1 MAEGD
6 AVKVCVRVR
15 PLIHREQGEQ
25 VNVLWQANN
34 NVISQVDGSRSFT
47 FDRVFPLHE
56 TTAEVYRDAAVP
68 IIRSVLQGYNGTI
81 FAYGQTSSG
90 KTFTMMG
97 TKDNP
102 GIISLAIQE
111 VFRIIQEDP
120 TREFLLRVSYME
132 IYNETVT
139 DLLCDDRRRKPLD
152 VREDINRNVYVA
164 DLTDELVMTP
174 EHVMQW
180 IKRGEK
186 NRHYGETKMNDRSSR
201 SHAIFR
207 MIIESRER
215 IESGNAENCDGAVMV
230 SHLNLVDLAGSERAS
245 QTAAEGVRLKEG
257 CNINRSL
264 FVLGQVIKKLS
275 DGQVGGFINYR
286 DSKLT
291 RILQNSFGGNTKT
304 VVICTV
310 TPVSLDE
317 TLSTLQFASTAKHV
331 RNTPHVNEV
340 LDDQALLKRY
350 QKQILDLKK
359 QVENAS
365 SEIRA
370 QAMAKE
376 EHSQLLAEI
385 KQLLKEKEDRIWN
398 LSNVVIGSSQQA
410 REDQRVKLKRR
421 VTWAPGK
428 IQASLCS
435 AGDSSFQMGSTLT
448 MSFAKRPKMSEPL
461 SIPEIDDSICAET
474 SVFEGAGCALDNSAQ
489 DPTWNFESGVTSRE
503 KMTALSH
510 SMIDF
515 SSESTSA
522 LTKDSSLQKC
532 KELEQKVAELEEE
545 LKRRNEEYEAVVRKR
560 DCLVNVTADLEEKLH
575 SEDKDELQITSLSD
589 RSESVPD
596 GNEQNPM
603 PEGSLEMPGKLS
615 PLKTDEQELEKLND
629 SPLSNR
635 TDGVDQDPVLG
646 LLASPIHDL
655 CREQIQMLEQKIADL
670 EGNESPVNNDQTYL
684 MESLQICDALMAEKL
699 NAHEELADMQ
709 NNFDHLVNE
718 NESLK
723 REMADLEKRLQE
735 KQETN
740 EFEMLEKETREEHEA
755 QLIHEIS
762 NIKKLMQN
770 AEVINQ
776 ELENELDTKSKVLK
790 EQEQIMAQLK
800 RENEMLQKKVRSM
813 DLLASMEDCDKLCDE
828 VLQLKQSLSDA
839 EAVTRDAQR
848 EAAFLRS
855 ENLEL
860 KEKMDELVIHC
871 EKREKDASGYEK
883 QLESEKSNA
892 KRMQADLQKEL
903 QYAFNELNKLNG
915 LLAGK
920 VPKELLSHVELDKKV
935 ADYSKQLN
943 ELLEEKKTMEQEI
956 ASLLEY
962 KSLPGEIEN
971 LKDQLFRL
979 QEEALQNATVH
990 EELLQKTE
998 ELEQGQISQKEEI
1011 SNLMKTVME
1020 AESTLESWQNEKR
1033 ETEQLLTTLQ
1043 QQMDEITGERDELR
1057 ATKESLTL
1065 EMASLKDV
1073 EAELLSLRNEKLNL
1087 EEKLFSL
1094 QQHIDMMTSERDELK
1109 ATLQSLVSERD
1120 QLKEDLRENVE
1131 MSIETQDDLRQA
1143 LHDLQQQRQR
1153 VEELTSQIAS
1163 LEQKSSRMQEE
1174 LQRCQEELQQQ
1185 IILVN
1190 NLRMEDSI
1198 TSSKE
1203 KEATDFIPSLEEKVL
1218 SLQDKFLETNAE
1230 YEQLAQNKEKLEQE
1244 KNLLSCQIE
1253 GLTKDMKET
1262 QSSLESLLNEKLEAQ
1277 RQLLDL
1283 QQQMETL
1290 QEQNH
1295 LKDAQQKS
1303 ISAID
1308 QGSQA
1313 SHFENYLEQKTI
1325 KCSCKDLVQSNLTI
1339 NDDLE
1344 LESMNLN
1351 NSEADDEK
1359 KINQLGV
1366 ELVTEELKN
1375 LKAAQQLLESE
1386 RDQLKEQLEKN
1397 IEKLS
1402 RLQEEG
1408 LQNANVHEEL
1418 LQKTEELEQG
1428 QISQKEE
1435 ISNLMK
1441 TVMEAESTLESLQN
1455 EKRETEQ
1462 LLTTLQQQMN
1472 EITGERDEL
1481 RATKESLILDMA
1493 SLTNMQTNRQR
1504 IPENEDSMQAQ
1515 PMCSH
1520 MLHGNFQDV
1529 EAELLSLRNE
1539 KLNLEEKLFSLQ
1551 QHTDMMT
1558 SERDEMKATLSRL
1571 QEEALQNANVHQ
1583 ELLQKTE
1590 ELEQGQISQKE
1601 EISNLMKTVMEA
1613 ESTLESLQNEKRE
1626 TEQLLTTLQ
1635 QQMDEITGERDE
1647 LRATKES
1654 LTLEMVSLKNMETNQ
1669 QRIPENEDSM
1679 QAQPMCSHMLDENC
1693 QDVEAELLSLRNEK
1707 LNLEE
1712 KLFSLQQHTDM
1723 MTSERDELKA
1733 TLSHLQEEALQ
1744 NATVHQEL
1752 LQKNEELEQG
1762 QISQKEEISNLMK
1775 TVMEAESTLES
1786 LQNKKRETEQ
1796 LLTTLQQQMDEI
1808 TGERDELKATKE
1820 SLTLE
1825 MASLKDMEAELCS
1838 LCHEKLNLEEKLF
1851 SLQQHIDKM
1860 TSESDELKT
1869 TLQSL
1874 VSERDQMKEDLR
1886 ENVEMS
1892 IETQDHLREAQHDL
1906 QQQKLSIEE
1915 LTCQIA
1921 SLEQKSSILNHE
1933 LQETIAVLKESN
1945 NERDL
1950 LEQMKQKLVLELEH
1964 LHNDIKNK
1972 ELTIGESEK
1981 ERTEAEQKVL
1991 ALTVQLKSMSEERE
2005 ELQKQS
2011 AETEEELKRTQEE
2024 LDQQKQGVEKLA
2036 NEISLLE
2043 EKSSEL
2049 ERELQEKSH
2058 ILNKAVEDRHIFD
2071 QSKQGLVS
2079 EMEQVMEDLK
2089 NKDSDLKQAEKEKEA
2104 VSQKILELTNKM
2116 QSIAQERD
2124 DLVHS
2129 KKKLEEEAEK
2139 LREEFQQLKH
2149 EHNLL
2154 ADQQTR
2160 KTSQIDELETELQQM
2175 QEKMRLSD
2183 TSIKQLGNEKVA
2195 LQKQLQ
2201 QCELKVASLHQEQE
2215 QMQQLLERV
2224 RSEKQTI
2231 YASLQD
2237 QEKAVAQLQDELITS
2252 QTKLETVKEECNE
2265 RNAQL
2270 AEKVNEVT
2278 ELLKEKASVEEENE
2292 QWVVKV
2298 SDEMVKNWKL
2308 EEKIS
2313 FLESLVT
2320 LLRSTR
2326 NETSEEVD
2334 QLAVCTE
2341 SLERKNQEWK
2351 DLVEN
2356 VSTIYTNHHSL
2367 LKNLSRDLKRETEAQ
2382 KQSMSAIKEGLSSTL
2397 SKTFGNLE
2405 TEHTKLNSQIENL
2418 LHKFKVIDR
2427 SSAVK
2432 DKNYE
2437 LVQDYES
2444 ELCEVQKK
2452 NQELLLQC
2460 RSLEQHGTRWS
2471 KEAAKEL
2478 KSRQAEYMNQLIIK
2492 KTDMMTLVVDDLS
2505 EAQVELNG
2513 IETDLKKEM
2522 QCKKEFTVWLE
2533 EFKDLHCDTTRLSD
2547 RVLGENRRIAGL
2559 IEHLTR
2565 RLKIIF
2571 QPKIKR
2577 DTVTYLKSL
2586 DADLEKKKK
2595 ENKELLQKIQQI
2607 APSVNSDILEEENV
2621 RLRET
2626 LKDVQAEL
2634 KEKQH
2639 LVQSLENELSSA
2651 KADAKEK
2658 AEKALL
2664 LEEQL
2669 RSNTAES
2676 ALSEMEVKMNEKE
2689 KHFQAALEEIQVLQ
2703 EKVSKGAAPYKNE
2716 IERLRD
2722 QVVKG
2727 EMDRMKLTK
2736 STEQQ
2741 ISSLKACVE
2750 DKEQRLRKLREQ
2762 LRRSQKDLDDT
2773 VGPGSSSAPAYPLT
2787 CGGGSGIVQ
2796 STAMLVLQSKNAELK
2811 REIAQYKRKCHQLS
2825 SNISSYE
2832 EELKQLKKQSPKTPT
2847 TLLSSLHDDMMSHS
2861 NTDLCSATEV
2871 SPRKSEMSSCYIT
2884 SPGKTGLQRKRD
2896 LSQSKT
2902 VTHKPPPMSPNRE
2915 RHSVPA
2921 SSPGNTDHYRKRP
2934 ASPHKTDGPLFSTL
2948 TASPCKKQ
2956 KLPVKTDSPK
2966 EKFFDVRSKSLPY
2979 WPDKFFDNSN
2989 LCTLSDLS
2997 TEPAD
3002 GNPRGEL
3009 DKALHAG
3016 ATTETTSDVNN
3027 WWDKAP
3033 TDKPNECKAS

>member
-340 LDDQALLKRY
+340 LDDRALLKRY

-1295 LKDAQQKS
+1295 LKDTQQKS

-1308 QGSQA
+1308 QGSQVENNDQA

-1462 LLTTLQQQMN
+1462 LLTNLQQQMN

-1493 SLTNMQTNRQR
+1493 SLT
-1504 IPENEDSMQAQ
+1504 
-1515 PMCSH
+1515 
-1520 MLHGNFQDV
+1520 
-1529 EAELLSLRNE
+1529 
-1539 KLNLEEKLFSLQ
+1539 
-1551 QHTDMMT
+1551 
-1558 SERDEMKATLSRL
+1558 
-1571 QEEALQNANVHQ
+1571 
-1583 ELLQKTE
+1583 
-1590 ELEQGQISQKE
+1590 
-1601 EISNLMKTVMEA
+1601 
-1613 ESTLESLQNEKRE
+1613 
-1626 TEQLLTTLQ
+1626 
-1635 QQMDEITGERDE
+1635 
-1647 LRATKES
+1647 
-1654 LTLEMVSLKNMETNQ
+1654 
-1669 QRIPENEDSM
+1669 
-1679 QAQPMCSHMLDENC
+1679 
-1693 QDVEAELLSLRNEK
+1693 
-1707 LNLEE
+1707 
-1712 KLFSLQQHTDM
+1712 
-1723 MTSERDELKA
+1723 
-1733 TLSHLQEEALQ
+1733 
-1744 NATVHQEL
+1744 
-1752 LQKNEELEQG
+1752 
-1762 QISQKEEISNLMK
+1762 
-1775 TVMEAESTLES
+1775 
-1786 LQNKKRETEQ
+1786 
-1796 LLTTLQQQMDEI
+1796 
-1808 TGERDELKATKE
+1808 
-1820 SLTLE
+1820 
-1825 MASLKDMEAELCS
+1825 DMEAELCS
-1838 LCHEKLNLEEKLF
+1838 LRHEKLNLEEKLF

-2005 ELQKQS
+2005 ELQKQ
-2011 AETEEELKRTQEE
+2011 
-2024 LDQQKQGVEKLA
+2024 
-2036 NEISLLE
+2036 
-2043 EKSSEL
+2043 
-2049 ERELQEKSH
+2049 
-2058 ILNKAVEDRHIFD
+2058 
-2071 QSKQGLVS
+2071 
-2079 EMEQVMEDLK
+2079 
-2089 NKDSDLKQAEKEKEA
+2089 
-2104 VSQKILELTNKM
+2104 
-2116 QSIAQERD
+2116 
-2124 DLVHS
+2124 
-2129 KKKLEEEAEK
+2129 AEK

-2298 SDEMVKNWKL
+2298 SDAMVKNYKL
-2308 EEKIS
+2308 EKKIS
-2313 FLESLVT
+2313 SLESLVTLLRSTRNETSEEVDQLAVCTESLERKNQEWKVAQLQDELITSQTKLETVKEECNERNAQLAEKVNEVTELLKEKASVEEENEQWVVKVSDAMVKNYKLETKISSLESLVT

-2356 VSTIYTNHHSL
+2356 VSTIYTNHQSL

-2382 KQSMSAIKEGLSSTL
+2382 KQSMSAIKEGLSSTR

-2418 LHKFKVIDR
+2418 LHKFKGIDR

-2565 RLKIIF
+2565 RLKIII

-2634 KEKQH
+2634 KEKQR

-2750 DKEQRLRKLREQ
+2750 DKEERLRKLREQ

-2811 REIAQYKRKCHQLS
+2811 REIAQYKRRCHQLS

-2989 LCTLSDLS
+2989 LGTLSDLS

>member
-340 LDDQALLKRY
+340 LDDRALLKRY

-1295 LKDAQQKS
+1295 LKDTQQKS

-1462 LLTTLQQQMN
+1462 LLTNLQQQMN

-1493 SLTNMQTNRQR
+1493 SLT
-1504 IPENEDSMQAQ
+1504 
-1515 PMCSH
+1515 
-1520 MLHGNFQDV
+1520 
-1529 EAELLSLRNE
+1529 
-1539 KLNLEEKLFSLQ
+1539 
-1551 QHTDMMT
+1551 
-1558 SERDEMKATLSRL
+1558 
-1571 QEEALQNANVHQ
+1571 
-1583 ELLQKTE
+1583 
-1590 ELEQGQISQKE
+1590 
-1601 EISNLMKTVMEA
+1601 
-1613 ESTLESLQNEKRE
+1613 
-1626 TEQLLTTLQ
+1626 
-1635 QQMDEITGERDE
+1635 
-1647 LRATKES
+1647 
-1654 LTLEMVSLKNMETNQ
+1654 
-1669 QRIPENEDSM
+1669 
-1679 QAQPMCSHMLDENC
+1679 
-1693 QDVEAELLSLRNEK
+1693 
-1707 LNLEE
+1707 
-1712 KLFSLQQHTDM
+1712 
-1723 MTSERDELKA
+1723 
-1733 TLSHLQEEALQ
+1733 
-1744 NATVHQEL
+1744 
-1752 LQKNEELEQG
+1752 
-1762 QISQKEEISNLMK
+1762 
-1775 TVMEAESTLES
+1775 
-1786 LQNKKRETEQ
+1786 
-1796 LLTTLQQQMDEI
+1796 
-1808 TGERDELKATKE
+1808 
-1820 SLTLE
+1820 
-1825 MASLKDMEAELCS
+1825 DMEAELCS
-1838 LCHEKLNLEEKLF
+1838 LRHEKLNLEEKLF

-2298 SDEMVKNWKL
+2298 SDAMVKNYKL
-2308 EEKIS
+2308 EKKIS
-2313 FLESLVT
+2313 SLESLVTLLRSTRNETSEEVDQLAVCTESLERKNQEWKVAQLQDELITSQTKLETVKEECNERNAQLAEKVNEVTELLKEKASVEEENEQWVVKVSDAMVKNYKLETKISSLESLVT

-2356 VSTIYTNHHSL
+2356 VSTIYTNHQSL

-2382 KQSMSAIKEGLSSTL
+2382 KQSMSAIKEGLSSTR

-2418 LHKFKVIDR
+2418 LHKFKGIDR

-2565 RLKIIF
+2565 RLKIII

-2634 KEKQH
+2634 KEKQR

-2750 DKEQRLRKLREQ
+2750 DKEERLRKLREQ

-2811 REIAQYKRKCHQLS
+2811 REIAQYKRRCHQLS

-2989 LCTLSDLS
+2989 LGTLSDLS

>member
-376 EHSQLLAEI
+376 KHSQLLAEI

-670 EGNESPVNNDQTYL
+670 EGNESPVN
-684 MESLQICDALMAEKL
+684 
-699 NAHEELADMQ
+699 DM
-709 NNFDHLVNE
+709 
-718 NESLK
+718 
-723 REMADLEKRLQE
+723 
-735 KQETN
+735 
-740 EFEMLEKETREEHEA
+740 
-755 QLIHEIS
+755 
-762 NIKKLMQN
+762 
-770 AEVINQ
+770 
-776 ELENELDTKSKVLK
+776 
-790 EQEQIMAQLK
+790 
-800 RENEMLQKKVRSM
+800 
-813 DLLASMEDCDKLCDE
+813 
-828 VLQLKQSLSDA
+828 
-839 EAVTRDAQR
+839 
-848 EAAFLRS
+848 
-855 ENLEL
+855 
-860 KEKMDELVIHC
+860 
-871 EKREKDASGYEK
+871 
-883 QLESEKSNA
+883 
-892 KRMQADLQKEL
+892 
-903 QYAFNELNKLNG
+903 
-915 LLAGK
+915 
-920 VPKELLSHVELDKKV
+920 
-935 ADYSKQLN
+935 
-943 ELLEEKKTMEQEI
+943 
-956 ASLLEY
+956 
-962 KSLPGEIEN
+962 
-971 LKDQLFRL
+971 
-979 QEEALQNATVH
+979 
-990 EELLQKTE
+990 
-998 ELEQGQISQKEEI
+998 
-1011 SNLMKTVME
+1011 
-1020 AESTLESWQNEKR
+1020 
-1033 ETEQLLTTLQ
+1033 
-1043 QQMDEITGERDELR
+1043 
-1057 ATKESLTL
+1057 
-1065 EMASLKDV
+1065 

-1295 LKDAQQKS
+1295 LKDTQQKS

-1308 QGSQA
+1308 QGSQVENNDQA

-1462 LLTTLQQQMN
+1462 LLTNLQQQMD

-1838 LCHEKLNLEEKLF
+1838 LRHEKLNLEEKLF

-2298 SDEMVKNWKL
+2298 SDAMVKNWKL
-2308 EEKIS
+2308 EKKIS
-2313 FLESLVT
+2313 SLESLVT

-2418 LHKFKVIDR
+2418 LHNFKVIDR

-2444 ELCEVQKK
+2444 ELCGVQKK

-2492 KTDMMTLVVDDLS
+2492 KTDMMMLVVDDLS

-2565 RLKIIF
+2565 RLKIIV

-2750 DKEQRLRKLREQ
+2750 DKEERLRKLREQ

-2811 REIAQYKRKCHQLS
+2811 REIAQYKRRCHQLS

-2871 SPRKSEMSSCYIT
+2871 SPRKSEMPSCYIT

-2989 LCTLSDLS
+2989 LGTLSDLS

>member
-376 EHSQLLAEI
+376 KHSQLLAEI

-1065 EMASLKDV
+1065 EMASLKDM

-1295 LKDAQQKS
+1295 LKDTQQKS

-1308 QGSQA
+1308 QGSQVENNDQA

-1462 LLTTLQQQMN
+1462 LLTNLQQQMD

-1838 LCHEKLNLEEKLF
+1838 LRHEKLNLEEKLF

-2005 ELQKQS
+2005 ELQKQ
-2011 AETEEELKRTQEE
+2011 
-2024 LDQQKQGVEKLA
+2024 
-2036 NEISLLE
+2036 
-2043 EKSSEL
+2043 
-2049 ERELQEKSH
+2049 
-2058 ILNKAVEDRHIFD
+2058 
-2071 QSKQGLVS
+2071 
-2079 EMEQVMEDLK
+2079 
-2089 NKDSDLKQAEKEKEA
+2089 
-2104 VSQKILELTNKM
+2104 
-2116 QSIAQERD
+2116 
-2124 DLVHS
+2124 
-2129 KKKLEEEAEK
+2129 AEK

-2298 SDEMVKNWKL
+2298 SDAMVKNWKL
-2308 EEKIS
+2308 EKKIS
-2313 FLESLVT
+2313 SLESLVT

-2418 LHKFKVIDR
+2418 LHNFKVIDR

-2444 ELCEVQKK
+2444 ELCGVQKK

-2492 KTDMMTLVVDDLS
+2492 KTDMMMLVVDDLS

-2565 RLKIIF
+2565 RLKIIV

-2750 DKEQRLRKLREQ
+2750 DKEERLRKLREQ

-2811 REIAQYKRKCHQLS
+2811 REIAQYKRRCHQLS

-2871 SPRKSEMSSCYIT
+2871 SPRKSEMPSCYIT

-2989 LCTLSDLS
+2989 LGTLSDLS

>member
-532 KELEQKVAELEEE
+532 KELEQNVAELEEE

-670 EGNESPVNNDQTYL
+670 EGNESPVN
-684 MESLQICDALMAEKL
+684 
-699 NAHEELADMQ
+699 
-709 NNFDHLVNE
+709 
-718 NESLK
+718 
-723 REMADLEKRLQE
+723 
-735 KQETN
+735 
-740 EFEMLEKETREEHEA
+740 
-755 QLIHEIS
+755 
-762 NIKKLMQN
+762 
-770 AEVINQ
+770 
-776 ELENELDTKSKVLK
+776 
-790 EQEQIMAQLK
+790 
-800 RENEMLQKKVRSM
+800 
-813 DLLASMEDCDKLCDE
+813 
-828 VLQLKQSLSDA
+828 
-839 EAVTRDAQR
+839 
-848 EAAFLRS
+848 
-855 ENLEL
+855 
-860 KEKMDELVIHC
+860 
-871 EKREKDASGYEK
+871 
-883 QLESEKSNA
+883 
-892 KRMQADLQKEL
+892 
-903 QYAFNELNKLNG
+903 
-915 LLAGK
+915 
-920 VPKELLSHVELDKKV
+920 
-935 ADYSKQLN
+935 
-943 ELLEEKKTMEQEI
+943 
-956 ASLLEY
+956 
-962 KSLPGEIEN
+962 
-971 LKDQLFRL
+971 
-979 QEEALQNATVH
+979 
-990 EELLQKTE
+990 
-998 ELEQGQISQKEEI
+998 
-1011 SNLMKTVME
+1011 
-1020 AESTLESWQNEKR
+1020 
-1033 ETEQLLTTLQ
+1033 
-1043 QQMDEITGERDELR
+1043 
-1057 ATKESLTL
+1057 
-1065 EMASLKDV
+1065 
-1073 EAELLSLRNEKLNL
+1073 
-1087 EEKLFSL
+1087 
-1094 QQHIDMMTSERDELK
+1094 
-1109 ATLQSLVSERD
+1109 
-1120 QLKEDLRENVE
+1120 
-1131 MSIETQDDLRQA
+1131 
-1143 LHDLQQQRQR
+1143 
-1153 VEELTSQIAS
+1153 
-1163 LEQKSSRMQEE
+1163 
-1174 LQRCQEELQQQ
+1174 
-1185 IILVN
+1185 
-1190 NLRMEDSI
+1190 
-1198 TSSKE
+1198 
-1203 KEATDFIPSLEEKVL
+1203 
-1218 SLQDKFLETNAE
+1218 
-1230 YEQLAQNKEKLEQE
+1230 
-1244 KNLLSCQIE
+1244 
-1253 GLTKDMKET
+1253 
-1262 QSSLESLLNEKLEAQ
+1262 
-1277 RQLLDL
+1277 
-1283 QQQMETL
+1283 
-1290 QEQNH
+1290 
-1295 LKDAQQKS
+1295 
-1303 ISAID
+1303 
-1308 QGSQA
+1308 
-1313 SHFENYLEQKTI
+1313 
-1325 KCSCKDLVQSNLTI
+1325 
-1339 NDDLE
+1339 
-1344 LESMNLN
+1344 
-1351 NSEADDEK
+1351 
-1359 KINQLGV
+1359 
-1366 ELVTEELKN
+1366 
-1375 LKAAQQLLESE
+1375 
-1386 RDQLKEQLEKN
+1386 
-1397 IEKLS
+1397 
-1402 RLQEEG
+1402 
-1408 LQNANVHEEL
+1408 
-1418 LQKTEELEQG
+1418 
-1428 QISQKEE
+1428 
-1435 ISNLMK
+1435 
-1441 TVMEAESTLESLQN
+1441 
-1455 EKRETEQ
+1455 
-1462 LLTTLQQQMN
+1462 
-1472 EITGERDEL
+1472 
-1481 RATKESLILDMA
+1481 
-1493 SLTNMQTNRQR
+1493 
-1504 IPENEDSMQAQ
+1504 
-1515 PMCSH
+1515 
-1520 MLHGNFQDV
+1520 
-1529 EAELLSLRNE
+1529 
-1539 KLNLEEKLFSLQ
+1539 
-1551 QHTDMMT
+1551 
-1558 SERDEMKATLSRL
+1558 
-1571 QEEALQNANVHQ
+1571 
-1583 ELLQKTE
+1583 
-1590 ELEQGQISQKE
+1590 
-1601 EISNLMKTVMEA
+1601 
-1613 ESTLESLQNEKRE
+1613 
-1626 TEQLLTTLQ
+1626 
-1635 QQMDEITGERDE
+1635 
-1647 LRATKES
+1647 
-1654 LTLEMVSLKNMETNQ
+1654 
-1669 QRIPENEDSM
+1669 
-1679 QAQPMCSHMLDENC
+1679 
-1693 QDVEAELLSLRNEK
+1693 
-1707 LNLEE
+1707 
-1712 KLFSLQQHTDM
+1712 
-1723 MTSERDELKA
+1723 
-1733 TLSHLQEEALQ
+1733 
-1744 NATVHQEL
+1744 
-1752 LQKNEELEQG
+1752 
-1762 QISQKEEISNLMK
+1762 
-1775 TVMEAESTLES
+1775 
-1786 LQNKKRETEQ
+1786 
-1796 LLTTLQQQMDEI
+1796 
-1808 TGERDELKATKE
+1808 
-1820 SLTLE
+1820 
-1825 MASLKDMEAELCS
+1825 DMEAELCS
-1838 LCHEKLNLEEKLF
+1838 LRHEKLNLEEKLF

-2005 ELQKQS
+2005 ELQKQ
-2011 AETEEELKRTQEE
+2011 
-2024 LDQQKQGVEKLA
+2024 
-2036 NEISLLE
+2036 
-2043 EKSSEL
+2043 
-2049 ERELQEKSH
+2049 
-2058 ILNKAVEDRHIFD
+2058 
-2071 QSKQGLVS
+2071 
-2079 EMEQVMEDLK
+2079 
-2089 NKDSDLKQAEKEKEA
+2089 
-2104 VSQKILELTNKM
+2104 
-2116 QSIAQERD
+2116 
-2124 DLVHS
+2124 
-2129 KKKLEEEAEK
+2129 AEK

-2308 EEKIS
+2308 EKKIS

-2356 VSTIYTNHHSL
+2356 VSTIYTNHSL

-2427 SSAVK
+2427 SSVVK

-2565 RLKIIF
+2565 RLKIII

-2634 KEKQH
+2634 KEKQR

-2750 DKEQRLRKLREQ
+2750 DKEERLRKLREQ

-2787 CGGGSGIVQ
+2787 CGDGSGIVQ

-2884 SPGKTGLQRKRD
+2884 SLGKTGLQRKRD

-2921 SSPGNTDHYRKRP
+2921 SSPGNTDHYRKHP

-2989 LCTLSDLS
+2989 LGTLSDLS

-3009 DKALHAG
+3009 DKTLHTG
-3016 ATTETTSDVNN
+3016 ATETTSDVNN

>member
-532 KELEQKVAELEEE
+532 KELEQNVAELEEE

-670 EGNESPVNNDQTYL
+670 EGNESPVN
-684 MESLQICDALMAEKL
+684 
-699 NAHEELADMQ
+699 
-709 NNFDHLVNE
+709 
-718 NESLK
+718 
-723 REMADLEKRLQE
+723 
-735 KQETN
+735 
-740 EFEMLEKETREEHEA
+740 
-755 QLIHEIS
+755 
-762 NIKKLMQN
+762 
-770 AEVINQ
+770 
-776 ELENELDTKSKVLK
+776 
-790 EQEQIMAQLK
+790 
-800 RENEMLQKKVRSM
+800 
-813 DLLASMEDCDKLCDE
+813 
-828 VLQLKQSLSDA
+828 
-839 EAVTRDAQR
+839 
-848 EAAFLRS
+848 
-855 ENLEL
+855 
-860 KEKMDELVIHC
+860 
-871 EKREKDASGYEK
+871 
-883 QLESEKSNA
+883 
-892 KRMQADLQKEL
+892 
-903 QYAFNELNKLNG
+903 
-915 LLAGK
+915 
-920 VPKELLSHVELDKKV
+920 
-935 ADYSKQLN
+935 
-943 ELLEEKKTMEQEI
+943 
-956 ASLLEY
+956 
-962 KSLPGEIEN
+962 
-971 LKDQLFRL
+971 
-979 QEEALQNATVH
+979 
-990 EELLQKTE
+990 
-998 ELEQGQISQKEEI
+998 
-1011 SNLMKTVME
+1011 
-1020 AESTLESWQNEKR
+1020 
-1033 ETEQLLTTLQ
+1033 
-1043 QQMDEITGERDELR
+1043 
-1057 ATKESLTL
+1057 
-1065 EMASLKDV
+1065 
-1073 EAELLSLRNEKLNL
+1073 
-1087 EEKLFSL
+1087 
-1094 QQHIDMMTSERDELK
+1094 
-1109 ATLQSLVSERD
+1109 
-1120 QLKEDLRENVE
+1120 
-1131 MSIETQDDLRQA
+1131 
-1143 LHDLQQQRQR
+1143 
-1153 VEELTSQIAS
+1153 
-1163 LEQKSSRMQEE
+1163 
-1174 LQRCQEELQQQ
+1174 
-1185 IILVN
+1185 
-1190 NLRMEDSI
+1190 
-1198 TSSKE
+1198 
-1203 KEATDFIPSLEEKVL
+1203 
-1218 SLQDKFLETNAE
+1218 
-1230 YEQLAQNKEKLEQE
+1230 
-1244 KNLLSCQIE
+1244 
-1253 GLTKDMKET
+1253 
-1262 QSSLESLLNEKLEAQ
+1262 
-1277 RQLLDL
+1277 
-1283 QQQMETL
+1283 
-1290 QEQNH
+1290 
-1295 LKDAQQKS
+1295 
-1303 ISAID
+1303 
-1308 QGSQA
+1308 
-1313 SHFENYLEQKTI
+1313 
-1325 KCSCKDLVQSNLTI
+1325 
-1339 NDDLE
+1339 
-1344 LESMNLN
+1344 
-1351 NSEADDEK
+1351 
-1359 KINQLGV
+1359 
-1366 ELVTEELKN
+1366 
-1375 LKAAQQLLESE
+1375 
-1386 RDQLKEQLEKN
+1386 
-1397 IEKLS
+1397 
-1402 RLQEEG
+1402 
-1408 LQNANVHEEL
+1408 
-1418 LQKTEELEQG
+1418 
-1428 QISQKEE
+1428 
-1435 ISNLMK
+1435 
-1441 TVMEAESTLESLQN
+1441 
-1455 EKRETEQ
+1455 
-1462 LLTTLQQQMN
+1462 
-1472 EITGERDEL
+1472 
-1481 RATKESLILDMA
+1481 
-1493 SLTNMQTNRQR
+1493 
-1504 IPENEDSMQAQ
+1504 
-1515 PMCSH
+1515 
-1520 MLHGNFQDV
+1520 
-1529 EAELLSLRNE
+1529 
-1539 KLNLEEKLFSLQ
+1539 
-1551 QHTDMMT
+1551 
-1558 SERDEMKATLSRL
+1558 
-1571 QEEALQNANVHQ
+1571 
-1583 ELLQKTE
+1583 
-1590 ELEQGQISQKE
+1590 
-1601 EISNLMKTVMEA
+1601 
-1613 ESTLESLQNEKRE
+1613 
-1626 TEQLLTTLQ
+1626 
-1635 QQMDEITGERDE
+1635 
-1647 LRATKES
+1647 
-1654 LTLEMVSLKNMETNQ
+1654 
-1669 QRIPENEDSM
+1669 
-1679 QAQPMCSHMLDENC
+1679 
-1693 QDVEAELLSLRNEK
+1693 
-1707 LNLEE
+1707 
-1712 KLFSLQQHTDM
+1712 
-1723 MTSERDELKA
+1723 
-1733 TLSHLQEEALQ
+1733 
-1744 NATVHQEL
+1744 
-1752 LQKNEELEQG
+1752 
-1762 QISQKEEISNLMK
+1762 
-1775 TVMEAESTLES
+1775 
-1786 LQNKKRETEQ
+1786 
-1796 LLTTLQQQMDEI
+1796 
-1808 TGERDELKATKE
+1808 
-1820 SLTLE
+1820 
-1825 MASLKDMEAELCS
+1825 DMEAELCS
-1838 LCHEKLNLEEKLF
+1838 LRHEKLNLEEKLF

-2049 ERELQEKSH
+2049 ERELQEKIH

-2308 EEKIS
+2308 EKKIS

-2356 VSTIYTNHHSL
+2356 VSTIYTNHSL

-2427 SSAVK
+2427 SSVVK

-2565 RLKIIF
+2565 RLKIII

-2634 KEKQH
+2634 KEKQR

-2750 DKEQRLRKLREQ
+2750 DKEERLRKLREQ

-2787 CGGGSGIVQ
+2787 CGDGSGIVQ

-2884 SPGKTGLQRKRD
+2884 SLGKTGLQRKRD

-2921 SSPGNTDHYRKRP
+2921 SSPGNTDHYRKHP

-2989 LCTLSDLS
+2989 LGTLSDK
-2997 TEPAD
+2997 T
-3002 GNPRGEL
+3002 
-3009 DKALHAG
+3009 LHTG
-3016 ATTETTSDVNN
+3016 ATETTSDVNN

>member
-1 MAEGD
+1 MFQQ
-6 AVKVCVRVR
+6 
-15 PLIHREQGEQ
+15 L
-25 VNVLWQANN
+25 
-34 NVISQVDGSRSFT
+34 T
-47 FDRVFPLHE
+47 FILF
-56 TTAEVYRDAAVP
+56 
-68 IIRSVLQGYNGTI
+68 
-81 FAYGQTSSG
+81 
-90 KTFTMMG
+90 
-97 TKDNP
+97 
-102 GIISLAIQE
+102 ISLN
-111 VFRIIQEDP
+111 
-120 TREFLLRVSYME
+120 S
-132 IYNETVT
+132 
-139 DLLCDDRRRKPLD
+139 
-152 VREDINRNVYVA
+152 
-164 DLTDELVMTP
+164 
-174 EHVMQW
+174 
-180 IKRGEK
+180 
-186 NRHYGETKMNDRSSR
+186 
-201 SHAIFR
+201 
-207 MIIESRER
+207 
-215 IESGNAENCDGAVMV
+215 
-230 SHLNLVDLAGSERAS
+230 
-245 QTAAEGVRLKEG
+245 
-257 CNINRSL
+257 
-264 FVLGQVIKKLS
+264 
-275 DGQVGGFINYR
+275 GFINYR

-596 GNEQNPM
+596 GNKQNPM

-670 EGNESPVNNDQTYL
+670 EGNESPVN
-684 MESLQICDALMAEKL
+684 
-699 NAHEELADMQ
+699 
-709 NNFDHLVNE
+709 
-718 NESLK
+718 
-723 REMADLEKRLQE
+723 
-735 KQETN
+735 
-740 EFEMLEKETREEHEA
+740 A

-770 AEVINQ
+770 AVVINQ

-943 ELLEEKKTMEQEI
+943 ELLEEKKAMEQEI

-962 KSLPGEIEN
+962 KTLPGEIEN

-990 EELLQKTE
+990 EELLQKT
-998 ELEQGQISQKEEI
+998 
-1011 SNLMKTVME
+1011 
-1020 AESTLESWQNEKR
+1020 
-1033 ETEQLLTTLQ
+1033 
-1043 QQMDEITGERDELR
+1043 
-1057 ATKESLTL
+1057 
-1065 EMASLKDV
+1065 
-1073 EAELLSLRNEKLNL
+1073 
-1087 EEKLFSL
+1087 
-1094 QQHIDMMTSERDELK
+1094 
-1109 ATLQSLVSERD
+1109 
-1120 QLKEDLRENVE
+1120 
-1131 MSIETQDDLRQA
+1131 
-1143 LHDLQQQRQR
+1143 
-1153 VEELTSQIAS
+1153 
-1163 LEQKSSRMQEE
+1163 
-1174 LQRCQEELQQQ
+1174 
-1185 IILVN
+1185 
-1190 NLRMEDSI
+1190 
-1198 TSSKE
+1198 
-1203 KEATDFIPSLEEKVL
+1203 
-1218 SLQDKFLETNAE
+1218 
-1230 YEQLAQNKEKLEQE
+1230 
-1244 KNLLSCQIE
+1244 
-1253 GLTKDMKET
+1253 
-1262 QSSLESLLNEKLEAQ
+1262 
-1277 RQLLDL
+1277 
-1283 QQQMETL
+1283 
-1290 QEQNH
+1290 
-1295 LKDAQQKS
+1295 
-1303 ISAID
+1303 
-1308 QGSQA
+1308 
-1313 SHFENYLEQKTI
+1313 
-1325 KCSCKDLVQSNLTI
+1325 
-1339 NDDLE
+1339 
-1344 LESMNLN
+1344 
-1351 NSEADDEK
+1351 
-1359 KINQLGV
+1359 
-1366 ELVTEELKN
+1366 
-1375 LKAAQQLLESE
+1375 
-1386 RDQLKEQLEKN
+1386 
-1397 IEKLS
+1397 
-1402 RLQEEG
+1402 
-1408 LQNANVHEEL
+1408 
-1418 LQKTEELEQG
+1418 
-1428 QISQKEE
+1428 
-1435 ISNLMK
+1435 
-1441 TVMEAESTLESLQN
+1441 
-1455 EKRETEQ
+1455 
-1462 LLTTLQQQMN
+1462 
-1472 EITGERDEL
+1472 
-1481 RATKESLILDMA
+1481 
-1493 SLTNMQTNRQR
+1493 
-1504 IPENEDSMQAQ
+1504 
-1515 PMCSH
+1515 
-1520 MLHGNFQDV
+1520 
-1529 EAELLSLRNE
+1529 
-1539 KLNLEEKLFSLQ
+1539 
-1551 QHTDMMT
+1551 
-1558 SERDEMKATLSRL
+1558 
-1571 QEEALQNANVHQ
+1571 
-1583 ELLQKTE
+1583 
-1590 ELEQGQISQKE
+1590 
-1601 EISNLMKTVMEA
+1601 
-1613 ESTLESLQNEKRE
+1613 
-1626 TEQLLTTLQ
+1626 
-1635 QQMDEITGERDE
+1635 
-1647 LRATKES
+1647 
-1654 LTLEMVSLKNMETNQ
+1654 
-1669 QRIPENEDSM
+1669 
-1679 QAQPMCSHMLDENC
+1679 
-1693 QDVEAELLSLRNEK
+1693 
-1707 LNLEE
+1707 
-1712 KLFSLQQHTDM
+1712 
-1723 MTSERDELKA
+1723 
-1733 TLSHLQEEALQ
+1733 
-1744 NATVHQEL
+1744 
-1752 LQKNEELEQG
+1752 EELEQG

-2005 ELQKQS
+2005 ELQKQ
-2011 AETEEELKRTQEE
+2011 
-2024 LDQQKQGVEKLA
+2024 
-2036 NEISLLE
+2036 
-2043 EKSSEL
+2043 
-2049 ERELQEKSH
+2049 
-2058 ILNKAVEDRHIFD
+2058 
-2071 QSKQGLVS
+2071 
-2079 EMEQVMEDLK
+2079 
-2089 NKDSDLKQAEKEKEA
+2089 
-2104 VSQKILELTNKM
+2104 
-2116 QSIAQERD
+2116 
-2124 DLVHS
+2124 
-2129 KKKLEEEAEK
+2129 AEK

-2308 EEKIS
+2308 EKKIS
-2313 FLESLVT
+2313 SLESLVT

-2405 TEHTKLNSQIENL
+2405 TEHTKLNSQIKNL

-2565 RLKIIF
+2565 RLKIIV

-2750 DKEQRLRKLREQ
+2750 DKEERLRKLREQ

-2787 CGGGSGIVQ
+2787 CGDGSGIVQ

-2884 SPGKTGLQRKRD
+2884 SLGKTGLQRKRD

-2921 SSPGNTDHYRKRP
+2921 SSPGNTDHYRKHP

-2956 KLPVKTDSPK
+2956 KLSVKTDSPK

-2989 LCTLSDLS
+2989 LGTLSDLS

>member
-1 MAEGD
+1 MFQQ
-6 AVKVCVRVR
+6 
-15 PLIHREQGEQ
+15 L
-25 VNVLWQANN
+25 
-34 NVISQVDGSRSFT
+34 T
-47 FDRVFPLHE
+47 FILF
-56 TTAEVYRDAAVP
+56 
-68 IIRSVLQGYNGTI
+68 
-81 FAYGQTSSG
+81 
-90 KTFTMMG
+90 
-97 TKDNP
+97 
-102 GIISLAIQE
+102 ISLN
-111 VFRIIQEDP
+111 
-120 TREFLLRVSYME
+120 S
-132 IYNETVT
+132 
-139 DLLCDDRRRKPLD
+139 
-152 VREDINRNVYVA
+152 
-164 DLTDELVMTP
+164 
-174 EHVMQW
+174 
-180 IKRGEK
+180 
-186 NRHYGETKMNDRSSR
+186 
-201 SHAIFR
+201 
-207 MIIESRER
+207 
-215 IESGNAENCDGAVMV
+215 
-230 SHLNLVDLAGSERAS
+230 
-245 QTAAEGVRLKEG
+245 
-257 CNINRSL
+257 
-264 FVLGQVIKKLS
+264 
-275 DGQVGGFINYR
+275 GFINYR

-596 GNEQNPM
+596 GNKQNPM

-670 EGNESPVNNDQTYL
+670 EGNESPVN
-684 MESLQICDALMAEKL
+684 
-699 NAHEELADMQ
+699 
-709 NNFDHLVNE
+709 
-718 NESLK
+718 
-723 REMADLEKRLQE
+723 
-735 KQETN
+735 
-740 EFEMLEKETREEHEA
+740 A

-770 AEVINQ
+770 AVVINQ

-943 ELLEEKKTMEQEI
+943 ELLEEKKAMEQEI

-962 KSLPGEIEN
+962 KTLPGEIEN

-990 EELLQKTE
+990 EELLQKT
-998 ELEQGQISQKEEI
+998 
-1011 SNLMKTVME
+1011 
-1020 AESTLESWQNEKR
+1020 
-1033 ETEQLLTTLQ
+1033 
-1043 QQMDEITGERDELR
+1043 
-1057 ATKESLTL
+1057 
-1065 EMASLKDV
+1065 
-1073 EAELLSLRNEKLNL
+1073 
-1087 EEKLFSL
+1087 
-1094 QQHIDMMTSERDELK
+1094 
-1109 ATLQSLVSERD
+1109 
-1120 QLKEDLRENVE
+1120 
-1131 MSIETQDDLRQA
+1131 
-1143 LHDLQQQRQR
+1143 
-1153 VEELTSQIAS
+1153 
-1163 LEQKSSRMQEE
+1163 
-1174 LQRCQEELQQQ
+1174 
-1185 IILVN
+1185 
-1190 NLRMEDSI
+1190 
-1198 TSSKE
+1198 
-1203 KEATDFIPSLEEKVL
+1203 
-1218 SLQDKFLETNAE
+1218 
-1230 YEQLAQNKEKLEQE
+1230 
-1244 KNLLSCQIE
+1244 
-1253 GLTKDMKET
+1253 
-1262 QSSLESLLNEKLEAQ
+1262 
-1277 RQLLDL
+1277 
-1283 QQQMETL
+1283 
-1290 QEQNH
+1290 
-1295 LKDAQQKS
+1295 
-1303 ISAID
+1303 
-1308 QGSQA
+1308 
-1313 SHFENYLEQKTI
+1313 
-1325 KCSCKDLVQSNLTI
+1325 
-1339 NDDLE
+1339 
-1344 LESMNLN
+1344 
-1351 NSEADDEK
+1351 
-1359 KINQLGV
+1359 
-1366 ELVTEELKN
+1366 
-1375 LKAAQQLLESE
+1375 
-1386 RDQLKEQLEKN
+1386 
-1397 IEKLS
+1397 
-1402 RLQEEG
+1402 
-1408 LQNANVHEEL
+1408 
-1418 LQKTEELEQG
+1418 
-1428 QISQKEE
+1428 
-1435 ISNLMK
+1435 
-1441 TVMEAESTLESLQN
+1441 
-1455 EKRETEQ
+1455 
-1462 LLTTLQQQMN
+1462 
-1472 EITGERDEL
+1472 
-1481 RATKESLILDMA
+1481 
-1493 SLTNMQTNRQR
+1493 
-1504 IPENEDSMQAQ
+1504 
-1515 PMCSH
+1515 
-1520 MLHGNFQDV
+1520 
-1529 EAELLSLRNE
+1529 
-1539 KLNLEEKLFSLQ
+1539 
-1551 QHTDMMT
+1551 
-1558 SERDEMKATLSRL
+1558 
-1571 QEEALQNANVHQ
+1571 
-1583 ELLQKTE
+1583 
-1590 ELEQGQISQKE
+1590 
-1601 EISNLMKTVMEA
+1601 
-1613 ESTLESLQNEKRE
+1613 
-1626 TEQLLTTLQ
+1626 
-1635 QQMDEITGERDE
+1635 
-1647 LRATKES
+1647 
-1654 LTLEMVSLKNMETNQ
+1654 
-1669 QRIPENEDSM
+1669 
-1679 QAQPMCSHMLDENC
+1679 
-1693 QDVEAELLSLRNEK
+1693 
-1707 LNLEE
+1707 
-1712 KLFSLQQHTDM
+1712 
-1723 MTSERDELKA
+1723 
-1733 TLSHLQEEALQ
+1733 
-1744 NATVHQEL
+1744 
-1752 LQKNEELEQG
+1752 EELEQG

-2308 EEKIS
+2308 EKKIS
-2313 FLESLVT
+2313 SLESLVT

-2405 TEHTKLNSQIENL
+2405 TEHTKLNSQIKNL

-2565 RLKIIF
+2565 RLKIIV

-2750 DKEQRLRKLREQ
+2750 DKEERLRKLREQ

-2787 CGGGSGIVQ
+2787 CGDGSGIVQ

-2884 SPGKTGLQRKRD
+2884 SLGKTGLQRKRD

-2921 SSPGNTDHYRKRP
+2921 SSPGNTDHYRKHP

-2956 KLPVKTDSPK
+2956 KLSVKTDSPK

-2989 LCTLSDLS
+2989 LGTLS
-2997 TEPAD
+2997 
-3002 GNPRGEL
+3002 